1 MVQNKELY
9 QRKELQNFAM
19 TKREIMITIVDFG
32 DINSKEV
39 AEALKIITDD
49 FVVSSNEVDI
59 CRADK
64 IIFPGAGSAK
74 DVMKKIH
81 LLNLF
86 SVLRIII
93 DKPMLGI
100 GLGMQIMCEHT
111 SEGNLSCL
119 GIFPGSVIKF
129 DESNQNATH
138 EGIDSIKLLKEC
150 PLFRN
155 ISDNSKLYF
164 NHSYYLP
171 LNEYTI
177 ATSKKD
183 GIQFTSA
190 IQRNLS
196 FGVQFHP
203 EKSGE
208 VGLKL
213 LENFI
218 NL

>member
-1 MVQNKELY
+1 
-9 QRKELQNFAM
+9 
-19 TKREIMITIVDFG
+19 MITIVDFG

-39 AEALKIITDD
+39 AEALKNITDD
-49 FVVSSNEVDI
+49 FIVSSSEVDI
-59 CRADK
+59 CRAEK
-64 IIFPGAGSAK
+64 IIFPGSGSAK

-86 SVLRIII
+86 SVLRIIT

-119 GIFPGSVIKF
+119 GIFPGSILKF
-129 DESNQNATH
+129 SNSTENPLH
-138 EGIDSIKLLKEC
+138 EGMDKVKILKDSPLLK
-150 PLFRN
+150 N
-155 ISDNSKLYF
+155 VSDNSTFYF

-171 LNEYTI
+171 INEYTI
-177 ATSKKD
+177 STGKKV
-183 GIQFTSA
+183 IEFTSA
-190 IQRNLS
+190 IQKDLS

-208 VGLKL
+208 AGLII
-213 LENFI
+213 LENFVK
-218 NL
+218 L

>member
-1 MVQNKELY
+1 
-9 QRKELQNFAM
+9 
-19 TKREIMITIVDFG
+19 MITIVDFG

-39 AEALKIITDD
+39 AEALKNITDD
-49 FVVSSNEVDI
+49 FIVSSSEIDI
-59 CRADK
+59 CRAEK
-64 IIFPGAGSAK
+64 IIFPGSGSAK

-86 SVLRIII
+86 SVLRIIT

-119 GIFPGSVIKF
+119 GIFPGSILKF
-129 DESNQNATH
+129 SNSTENPLH
-138 EGIDSIKLLKEC
+138 EGMDKVKILKDSPLLK
-150 PLFRN
+150 N
-155 ISDNSKLYF
+155 VSDNSTFYF

-171 LNEYTI
+171 INEYTI
-177 ATSKKD
+177 STGRKV
-183 GIQFTSA
+183 IEFTSA
-190 IQRNLS
+190 IQKDLS

-208 VGLKL
+208 AGLII
-213 LENFI
+213 LENFVK
-218 NL
+218 L

>member
-1 MVQNKELY
+1 
-9 QRKELQNFAM
+9 M
-19 TKREIMITIVDFG
+19 TTIVDFG
-32 DINSKEV
+32 DINSREV
-39 AEALKIITDD
+39 AEVLKNITDD
-49 FVVSSNEVDI
+49 FIVSSSEVDI

-119 GIFPGSVIKF
+119 GIFPGSIIKI
-129 DESNQNATH
+129 ENSNQSETH
-138 EGIDSIKLLKEC
+138 EGFDKVNIIKNC
-150 PLFRN
+150 PLFIGIPN
-155 ISDNSKLYF
+155 DSEFYF
-164 NHSYYLP
+164 KHSYFLP
-171 LNEYTI
+171 INEFTV
-177 ATSKKD
+177 ATSKRGD
-183 GIQFTSA
+183 REFTSA
-190 IQRNLS
+190 IQKDLS

-208 VGLKL
+208 AGLKL

-218 NL
+218 KL

>member
-1 MVQNKELY
+1 
-9 QRKELQNFAM
+9 
-19 TKREIMITIVDFG
+19 MITIVDFG

-39 AEALKIITDD
+39 AEVLSKITHNY
-49 FVVSSNEVDI
+49 VVSSNEAEI

-64 IIFPGAGSAK
+64 IIFPGADSAK
-74 DVMKKIH
+74 NVMKKIH
-81 LLNLF
+81 LLNFF

-119 GIFPGSVIKF
+119 GIFPGNVVKF
-129 DESNQNATH
+129 ENSEQDAVH
-138 EGIDSIKLLKEC
+138 KGIDKVELVKDC
-150 PLFRN
+150 PLFKD
-155 ISDNSKLYF
+155 IPDNSAFYF

-171 LNEYTI
+171 LNDYTI
-177 ATSKKD
+177 AKSRKD
-183 GIQFTSA
+183 KIEFTSV
-190 IQRNLS
+190 IQKNLC

-218 NL
+218 KL

>member
-1 MVQNKELY
+1 
-9 QRKELQNFAM
+9 
-19 TKREIMITIVDFG
+19 MITIVDFG

-39 AEALKIITDD
+39 ADALSKITKD
-49 FVVSSNEVDI
+49 FRISSNEVEI

-74 DVMKKIH
+74 DAIKKIH

-93 DKPMLGI
+93 EKPILGI
-100 GLGMQIMCEHT
+100 GLGMQIMCEYT
-111 SEGNLSCL
+111 YEGNISCL
-119 GIFPGSVIKF
+119 GIFPGSIQKF
-129 DESNQNATH
+129 SNSTQNHLH
-138 EGIDSIKLLKEC
+138 EGFDKVIIVKENQ
-150 PLFRN
+150 LFRN
-155 ISDNSKLYF
+155 IPDKSEFYF

-171 LNEYTI
+171 LSEHTI
-177 ATSKKD
+177 SVCRKE
-183 GIQFTSA
+183 IEFSSA

-208 VGLKL
+208 VGLTL

-218 NL
+218 KL

>member
-1 MVQNKELY
+1 
-9 QRKELQNFAM
+9 
-19 TKREIMITIVDFG
+19 MITIVDFG

-39 AEALKIITDD
+39 AEALKNITND
-49 FVVSSNEVDI
+49 FIVSSSEVDI

-64 IIFPGAGSAK
+64 VIFPGAGSAK

-100 GLGMQIMCEHT
+100 GLGMQIMCEYT

-119 GIFPGSVIKF
+119 GIFPDSIRKF
-129 DESNQNATH
+129 ENSTPNLKH
-138 EGIDSIKLLKEC
+138 EGFDKVKITGES

-155 ISDNSKLYF
+155 ISNNTEFYF

-171 LNEYTI
+171 LNQYTI
-177 ATSKKD
+177 ATTR
-183 GIQFTSA
+183 INEIEFTSA
-190 IQRNLS
+190 IQKDLS

-208 VGLKL
+208 AGLKL

-218 NL
+218 KL